1 MRLLDTN
8 VLAKW
13 GNPREKGAVVPYL
26 QTHADDQF
34 VTSSLVVF
42 EFFRP
47 ARRRDNSRQVRA
59 WLGKVLDAIEPFT
72 ESAGLEAAGV
82 EASLRSQE
90 YTLEMRDLLIA
101 SHARALGAT
110 FVTYDKGDFAVESV
124 QQLLDVDVIA
134 PEEKE

>member
-13 GNPREKGAVVPYL
+13 GNPQEKHTVVPYL

-47 ARRRDNSRQVRA
+47 AKRRNNSQQVRA
-59 WLGKVLDAIEPFT
+59 WLGKVLDRIEPLT

-82 EASLRSQE
+82 EASLRSQNC
-90 YTLEMRDLLIA
+90 TLEMRDLLIA
-101 SHARALGAT
+101 SHAKVLGAT
-110 FVTYDKGDFAVESV
+110 FVTYDKGDFAIEPV
-124 QQLLDVDVIA
+124 QQLLDVDVIT
-134 PEEKE
+134 P